1 MAATQRLAPTEHVRG
16 VANADV
22 RFASAWRR
30 ARLTVDDRV
39 ARGRAAR
46 QETPRS
52 SHSWWKPSSD
62 RPDPVALLEEQSM
75 DRVADLIPIRYGRM
89 LVSPFTIFRGAAVI
103 MAADLATTPVSAV
116 TVQLCGDAHASNF
129 GLFGTP
135 ERRMLF
141 DINDFDETLPGPW
154 EWDVKRLAASL
165 EVMGSDRRFAPSDRR
180 AIVTTGM
187 QEYRARMHHAARQSS
202 PC

>member
-1 MAATQRLAPTEHVRG
+1 
-16 VANADV
+16 
-22 RFASAWRR
+22 
-30 ARLTVDDRV
+30 
-39 ARGRAAR
+39 
-46 QETPRS
+46 
-52 SHSWWKPSSD
+52 
-62 RPDPVALLEEQSM
+62 M